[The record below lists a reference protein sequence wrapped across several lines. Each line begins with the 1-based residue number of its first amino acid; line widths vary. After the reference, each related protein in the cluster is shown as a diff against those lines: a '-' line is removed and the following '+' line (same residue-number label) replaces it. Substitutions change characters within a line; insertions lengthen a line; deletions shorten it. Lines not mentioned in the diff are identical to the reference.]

1 MRIYQFIR
9 IFWMRRRHAYYL
21 CMGLVVGVQALY
33 GKGVV
38 TGDAH
43 IANLTDGDRSN
54 CLTLD
59 MLINMINVTKTCDE
73 NR

>member
-1 MRIYQFIR
+1 
-9 IFWMRRRHAYYL
+9 MRRRHADYL

-38 TGDAH
+38 TRDADP
-43 IANLTDGDRSN
+43 ANLTDGDRSN

-59 MLINMINVTKTCDE
+59 TLINMINVAKTCDE